1 MQNVKNLLLAGLCAL
16 LTMPMLS
23 AQTPGDTIARLFRAT
38 EQSLVLLRNEGGL
51 LPLQRL
57 DSLRVAYY
65 DLNDQKGS
73 ALEKTL
79 AKYTVL
85 ETPALPEGLS
95 AGDAALW
102 ADQQARLYDVCV
114 VALRD
119 VAGFSASGA
128 GASSA
133 GSVSAARSLASWWRS
148 WKMWP
153 AMLRC
158 PAT

>member
-65 DLNDQKGS
+65 DLNGQKGS
-73 ALEKTL
+73 AMEKTL
-79 AKYTVL
+79 AKYTV
-85 ETPALPEGLS
+85 P
-95 AGDAALW
+95 
-102 ADQQARLYDVCV
+102 
-114 VALRD
+114 
-119 VAGFSASGA
+119 
-128 GASSA
+128 
-133 GSVSAARSLASWWRS
+133 
-148 WKMWP
+148 
-153 AMLRC
+153 
-158 PAT
+158 